1 MKKSLLVLGAALA
14 MISCNKEA
22 TSSAGLKTAYIDTVK
37 LVEGYEELK
46 DLESKGKIKSDEMA
60 RELDTE
66 AQQLRLDAASFQ
78 NEAQSKGRQWAEL
91 KMQELQKREYELGV
105 KQETM
110 MRELQEE
117 FGVQRDTIISQMKK
131 YIKEYAKEEGY
142 DYIYGTGDA
151 ASILYGKEEY
161 EITDIVLES
170 LNEKYKSESGKES
183 KVEDKS
189 PVEEEEEEATTEE

>member
-22 TSSAGLKTAYIDTVK
+22 SSSAGLKTAYIDTVK

-46 DLESKGKIKSDEMA
+46 DLESKGKIKSEEMA

-91 KMQELQKREYELGV
+91 KMQELQQRERELGV

-110 MRELQEE
+110 MRALQEE
-117 FGVQRDTIISQMKK
+117 FGVQRDTVISQMKK
-131 YIKEYAKEEGY
+131 YIKEYAKEENY

-161 EITDIVLES
+161 EITDEVLKS
-170 LNEKYKSESGKES
+170 LNEKYTGEES
-183 KVEDKS
+183 KVEVEET
-189 PVEEEEEEATTEE
+189 PAVEEEETATTEE